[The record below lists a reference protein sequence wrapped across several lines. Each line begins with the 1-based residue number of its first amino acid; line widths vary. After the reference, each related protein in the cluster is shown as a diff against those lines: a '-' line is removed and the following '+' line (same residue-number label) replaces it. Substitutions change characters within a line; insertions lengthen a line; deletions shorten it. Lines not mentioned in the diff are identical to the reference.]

1 MTASSSALG
10 TLNFRDLLMHDILL
24 AVLDKERFKHDLFPH
39 LLSLNET
46 LDSWAARAV
55 SLNTDGTYTYHGK
68 QWTRQ
73 NLELFFKN
81 YWVNGSN
88 EYSWHHHQHLIN
100 QLEALLME

>member
-24 AVLDKERFKHDLFPH
+24 AVLDKERFKHNLFPH